1 MKAAKL
7 GTDGNLSM
15 VDHPMPEP
23 GSGEALIE
31 IIQAGIC
38 NTDIEITSNG
48 WMSDHCPPLQRC
60 APLARPCQSR
70 SVFSPV
76 LPVCGGRCLRD
87 AIRIALMTLL
97 MVGSQVQGVF
107 GRDWA

>member
-7 GTDGNLSM
+7 GTDGNLSL

-48 WMSDHCPPLQRC
+48 
-60 APLARPCQSR
+60 
-70 SVFSPV
+70 
-76 LPVCGGRCLRD
+76 
-87 AIRIALMTLL
+87 
-97 MVGSQVQGVF
+97 
-107 GRDWA
+107 